1 MATTMHL
8 VRHGRV
14 VPEPAR
20 PAAEWTLHPDAGPEL
35 AALRESGLLPARARW
50 FSSPEPKAFG
60 TARALTGTA
69 IGFVDGLREMTRPA
83 QPWLGADAWSA
94 LVRRS
99 VDEPDV
105 PAAPGWESAA
115 ATSQRVVGA
124 VRRILDSCPD
134 DDVVLVGHGTAW
146 TLVVAALTAQPPD
159 LDAWERL
166 RTPDHCALEVTEETS
181 RVVSRWGGQA

>member
-1 MATTMHL
+1 MPTTLHL
-8 VRHGRV
+8 IRHGRV
-14 VPEPAR
+14 VPDPAR
-20 PAAEWTLHPDAGPEL
+20 PAAEWSLHPDVEPEL
-35 AALRESGLLPARARW
+35 AALRHSGVLPTYARW

-60 TARALTGTA
+60 TARALTDTS
-69 IGFVDGLREMTRPA
+69 IGFVDGLREMSRPA
-83 QPWLGADAWSA
+83 QPWLGSEDWSA

-99 VDEPDV
+99 VDQPDV
-105 PAAPGWESAA
+105 PAAPGWECAS

-166 RTPDHCALEVTEETS
+166 HMPDHCALEVGDGTA
-181 RVVSRWGGQA
+181 RVVSGWGRQP